1 MMPWKGILGLRGM
14 KKAHNNFSQMYHL
27 QYNYNCYQIM
37 PKQQTIFSHSLH
49 YVLNL
54 RMCKRN
60 NLPSDLQRRDL
71 KKYGP

>member
-1 MMPWKGILGLRGM
+1 
-14 KKAHNNFSQMYHL
+14 
-27 QYNYNCYQIM
+27 M

-49 YVLNL
+49 HVLNL
-54 RMCKRN
+54 RMCKR

>member
-1 MMPWKGILGLRGM
+1 
-14 KKAHNNFSQMYHL
+14 
-27 QYNYNCYQIM
+27 M

-49 YVLNL
+49 HVLNL

-60 NLPSDLQRRDL
+60 NLPSDLQRSDL